1 MSGRD
6 RLVAAGIV
14 ALIVLGVG
22 WVKFVSPK
30 RSEVS
35 KLQTKVETAHQAV
48 QSAQSELSKARYAQ
62 ARYAEA
68 YSSVVSLG
76 RAVPATQEIPGLVY
90 ELDQAS
96 NSKNVEFA
104 SISPSTAASGGA
116 AASAAKSSSSPSS
129 SSSSSSSSSKEKS
142 SAAAGFQAMPISFTF
157 NGSFEQLY
165 HLLTTVQNYA
175 ITTPTG
181 VVKVTGRLLTIQ
193 GFNLAPS
200 QSAATEPASTSGT
213 KVQTK
218 TTPGEHLSGQVTATA
233 YVLPPGTQLAG
244 EGTPSGPTAS
254 SGAQPASGSGSSSS
268 PAPATIK
275 AGP

>member
-1 MSGRD
+1 MTARD

-14 ALIVLGVG
+14 AFIVLAVG

-30 RSEVS
+30 RSEVT

-62 ARYAEA
+62 ARYSEA

-76 RAVPATQEIPGLVY
+76 RAVPASQEVPGLLY

-96 NSKNVEFA
+96 NNKHVEFA
-104 SISPSTAASGGA
+104 SIAPSASGASGGP
-116 AASAAKSSSSPSS
+116 ASKSSA
-129 SSSSSSSSSKEKS
+129 KEKS
-142 SAAAGFQAMPISFTF
+142 TSTAPAGFQAMPFTFTF

-165 HLLTTVQNYA
+165 HLLNTVQNYA

-181 VVKVTGRLLTIQ
+181 VVHVTGRLLTIQ
-193 GFNLAPS
+193 GFNLSPN
-200 QSAATEPASTSGT
+200 QSAAAEVVGATAG
-213 KVQTK
+213 KGQTK
-218 TTPGEHLSGQVTATA
+218 TSPGEHLAGQVTATA
-233 YVLPPGTQLAG
+233 YVLPAGTQLAG
-244 EGTPSGPTAS
+244 EGTPSGPTGN